1 MSTPA
6 RSCGRAFSPLASW
19 EQVPPQQTQAFLREA
34 FARWGRPSWLRVDNG
49 TPWGAS
55 GGLPTALVLWAAGC
69 FVRTH
74 HNDARRPEQN
84 GGVERSHGT
93 TKRWAEPWLCESA
106 EELQARAEE
115 ASRRQRES
123 YPYRAGK
130 KSRLE
135 AFEGLRH
142 SGRRYSRRW
151 ERSGWSLEE
160 ALGVLAEVVEKRR
173 VDQNGSVS
181 LYSRNVYVGRSW
193 RGQEVWVR
201 YDPQGRR
208 WTFSDEGG
216 HLLQHQDAPEI
227 NRDSIL
233 DLTASDSRTKRKHL
247 A

>member
-19 EQVPPQQTQAFLREA
+19 EQVPSQQAQAFLREA
-34 FARWGRPSWLRVDNG
+34 FAHYGRPAWLRVDNG

-55 GGLPTALVLWAAGC
+55 GGLPTALVMWAAGC
-69 FVRTH
+69 GVRTH

-84 GGVERSHGT
+84 GRVERSHGT
-93 TKRWAEPWLCESA
+93 VKRWAEPWLCEAA
-106 EELQARAEE
+106 EELQARADE

-123 YPYRAGK
+123 YPYRNGE
-130 KSRLE
+130 SRLE
-135 AFEGLRH
+135 VFPQLRH
-142 SGRRYSRRW
+142 SGRGYSRRW
-151 ERSGWSLEE
+151 ERSEWSLPE

-193 RGQEVWVR
+193 RGSEVWVR

-208 WTFSDEGG
+208 WMFSDHNG

-227 NRDSIL
+227 NHDSIL
-233 DLTASDSRTKRKHL
+233 NLTASDSRTKRNPL